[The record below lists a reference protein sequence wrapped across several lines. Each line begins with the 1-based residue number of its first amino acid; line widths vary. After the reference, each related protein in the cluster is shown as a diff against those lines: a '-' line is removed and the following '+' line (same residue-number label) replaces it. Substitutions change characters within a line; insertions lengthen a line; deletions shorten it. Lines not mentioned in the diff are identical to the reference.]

1 MKSFVIGIIII
12 TLVLSLNVQNG
23 FGHTPDF
30 EVKTTED
37 ILKFCEF
44 FYEEYKLLGI
54 NSLVDQHPSFPNL
67 RACAIL
73 YNHVAWESTHEA
85 RDIVLISEIEKYLGD
100 SSYIKERYLEHNNT
114 IPNWI
119 KKEAQ
124 LWVNNENQDM
134 GFAYA
139 IRTLLEAGVLT
150 LDTSQKVCVENNLCF
165 QEGDFIKYS
174 HFDKYGKISTLEHK
188 VETIA
193 EDEIFIQTKEIS
205 QNGVTKEQIILDKTG
220 IIKSENCCQHYE
232 YLILTPMKIGDS
244 LYDDLE
250 IVSATTYVFDGQ
262 IKDVWFA
269 SNPTKQNTKI
279 IDKNTGLVFLHKF
292 HETKVLT
299 VGDETKI
306 TETNF
311 FEAKYNMASYQT
323 VIPEWWKTTTTWL
336 LDEKISETEYL
347 RAMEN
352 LISRNIL
359 RV

>member
-1 MKSFVIGIIII
+1 MKSLVIGITIIVLI
-12 TLVLSLNVQNG
+12 TNLNIQSG
-23 FGHTPDF
+23 FGHSPDF

-44 FYEEYKLLGI
+44 FYDEYKLLGI
-54 NSLVDQHPSFPNL
+54 NSLVDQHPNFPNL

-100 SSYIKERYLEHNNT
+100 SSYIKERYLEPSNT

-119 KKEAQ
+119 KREAQ
-124 LWVNNENQDM
+124 LWVNNENQDV

-139 IRTLLEAGVLT
+139 IRTLLEAGILT
-150 LDTSQKVCVENNLCF
+150 LDVAQKICVENNLCL

-174 HFDKYGKISTLEHK
+174 HFDKYGNISTLEHR
-188 VETIA
+188 VEKIT
-193 EDEIFIQTKEIS
+193 EDEIFIQIKEIS
-205 QNGVTKEQIILDKTG
+205 QNGIIKKQVILDKTG
-220 IIKSENCCQHYE
+220 FIKSEDCCQYYE
-232 YLILTPMKIGDS
+232 YVLVTPMRIGDS
-244 LYDDLE
+244 LHGDIE
-250 IVSATTYVFDGQ
+250 IVSATTYVFDEQ

-279 IDKNTGLVFLHKF
+279 IDKNTGLIFLHKI

-311 FEAKYNMASYQT
+311 FDSKYNMASYQT
-323 VIPEWWKTTTTWL
+323 IIPKWWKTTTSWL
-336 LDEKISETEYL
+336 LDEKISESEYL